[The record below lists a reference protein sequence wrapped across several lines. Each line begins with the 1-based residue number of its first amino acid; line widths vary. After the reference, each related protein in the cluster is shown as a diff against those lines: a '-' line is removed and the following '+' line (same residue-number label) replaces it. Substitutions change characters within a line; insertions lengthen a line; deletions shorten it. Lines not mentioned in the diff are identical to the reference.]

1 MIKIAIDGPAGAGK
15 STVAKMLSKELS
27 FQYVDTGAM
36 YRGAAY
42 LLKTYNTDVNE
53 LIELLKEADFD
64 FINDN
69 GNNKLLITL
78 KDERFIL
85 DKELR
90 TPEISEIAGKLS
102 KYKEIREYLVLKQ
115 KSVANR
121 RSSVIEGRDI
131 ATVVAPD
138 ASIKIFLTASIEERA
153 KRRFNEWNNMG
164 INVTYE
170 EVLKS
175 IKERDEIDSTRKHS
189 PLTKTSDAVVID
201 TTAIDL
207 NNVIEKIKDLLRERN
222 IL

>member
-1 MIKIAIDGPAGAGK
+1 
-15 STVAKMLSKELS
+15 
-27 FQYVDTGAM
+27 
-36 YRGAAY
+36 
-42 LLKTYNTDVNE
+42 
-53 LIELLKEADFD
+53 
-64 FINDN
+64 
-69 GNNKLLITL
+69 
-78 KDERFIL
+78 
-85 DKELR
+85 
-90 TPEISEIAGKLS
+90 
-102 KYKEIREYLVLKQ
+102 
-115 KSVANR
+115 
-121 RSSVIEGRDI
+121 
-131 ATVVAPD
+131 VAPD

>member
-102 KYKEIREYLVLKQ
+102 KYKEIRENLVLKQ